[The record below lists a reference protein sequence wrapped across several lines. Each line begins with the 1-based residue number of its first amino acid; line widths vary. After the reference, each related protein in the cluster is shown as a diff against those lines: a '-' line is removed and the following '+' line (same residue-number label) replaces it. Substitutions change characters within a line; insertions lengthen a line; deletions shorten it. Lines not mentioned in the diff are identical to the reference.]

1 MKRVLLLCGAFLF
14 SSLVV
19 GCGTESRDGLVSST
33 IQLIEL
39 GATEIGNI
47 NSRVKEAAKLAE
59 TEGKKLDLTLAIDA
73 TKKLKDTGDEAQKLK
88 RKIEQVRA
96 QISDEDKKGNA
107 TKHKAKLTAAFQELL
122 TQKEQLRTALAEAE
136 KISPSA
142 KTAVKDLRDK
152 IVEAESPFE
161 ALSR

>member
-1 MKRVLLLCGAFLF
+1 MKRFLFCSAALLLSIFF
-14 SSLVV
+14 V
-19 GCGTESRDGLVSST
+19 GCSSDSHDGLVSDT
-33 IQLIEL
+33 IHMI
-39 GATEIGNI
+39 GIAGTEVGNI
-47 NSRVKEAAKLAE
+47 KSRVTEATDKAKA
-59 TEGKKLDLTLAIDA
+59 GKKLDLTDAIEA

-88 RKIEQVRA
+88 RKIEQVKA
-96 QISDEDKKGNA
+96 QITPEDQKLNVQ
-107 TKHKAKLTAAFQELL
+107 KHKDKLNAAFTELL
-122 TQKEQLRTALAEAE
+122 KQKDELRTALAEAE

>member
-19 GCGTESRDGLVSST
+19 GCCTESRDGLVSST

-88 RKIEQVRA
+88 RRIEQVRS
-96 QISDEDKKGNA
+96 QITDEDRETFAKKQIGRA
-107 TKHKAKLTAAFQELL
+107 H
-122 TQKEQLRTALAEAE
+122 
-136 KISPSA
+136 
-142 KTAVKDLRDK
+142 V
-152 IVEAESPFE
+152 
-161 ALSR
+161 

>member
-1 MKRVLLLCGAFLF
+1 MKRFLVCSASLLLSVLF
-14 SSLVV
+14 V
-19 GCGTESRDGLVSST
+19 GCNTDTHDGLVSDT
-33 IQLIEL
+33 IHMIGIAGTEV
-39 GATEIGNI
+39 GNIKSRVTEATE
-47 NSRVKEAAKLAE
+47 KAKA
-59 TEGKKLDLTLAIDA
+59 GKKLDLADAIEA